1 MSEQMIIG
9 VDIGGTKINSILA
22 DSDGNIKSKDLR
34 DTRAKLG
41 PDAVIERIIESIR
54 QVVSGNTVEGIG
66 IGAAGACDTVNGVIT
81 SSPNLPRWENIPLR
95 DIIQREFDCPV
106 YLQNDATLAA
116 LGEHRFGGGMGIDH
130 LIYVGVGTGIGGGII
145 IDGQLYCGVSGS
157 AAEFGHMTIDINGP
171 PCSCGNT
178 GCWETFA
185 SGTALA
191 REAVKRIK
199 DGQKTSILKY
209 ADGKIEQVSAKR
221 VHLAAQ
227 KGDRL
232 ANELIAQTGYY
243 LGVGLVNMVNIFN
256 PRLILIGGGLSRMG
270 KLLLGPAINVVEER
284 AFELPAKAVRIE
296 IARLGVDAEAL
307 GAIALALTSK

>member
-1 MSEQMIIG
+1 MSGRRIVG
-9 VDIGGTKINSILA
+9 VDIGGTKINSVLA
-22 DSDGNIKSKDLR
+22 DAEGNIKARDLR
-34 DTRAKLG
+34 ETRARLG
-41 PDAVIERIIESIR
+41 PDAVIESIIESIR
-54 QVVSGNTVEGIG
+54 QVIPGLAVEGIG

-81 SSPNLPRWENIPLR
+81 NSPNLPQWENIPLR

-116 LGEHRFGGGMGIDH
+116 LGEHRFGGGMGIDNM
-130 LIYVGVGTGIGGGII
+130 IYVGVGTGIGGGII
-145 IDGQLYCGVSGS
+145 IDGRLYSGVSGS

-171 PCSCGNT
+171 PCPCGNS

-191 REAVKRIK
+191 RLAVERIK
-199 DGQKTSILKY
+199 EGRKTNILRY
-209 ADGKIEQVSAKR
+209 ADGKLEQVSAQR

-243 LGVGLVNMVNIFN
+243 LGIGLVNLVNIFN
-256 PRLILIGGGLSRMG
+256 PRLIVIGGGLSRMG
-270 KLLLGPAINVVEER
+270 KLLIGPAINVVNER
-284 AFELPAKAVRIE
+284 AFELSSRAARIE
-296 IARLGVDAEAL
+296 VARLGVDAEAL
-307 GAIALALTSK
+307 GAVALVLTSK